1 MDSLRVRAAVSD
13 FCITS
18 HLRQGQNA
26 IVAHVSEGWYCG
38 RLGFGGGTRNIWGD
52 TLGLIAQIV
61 VTDKEGKERL
71 TVTDSKW
78 KFTSDATTQGEI
90 YDGET
95 YDARLEKDWS
105 LVAVCQKTN
114 YSN

>member
-1 MDSLRVRAAVSD
+1 
-13 FCITS
+13 
-18 HLRQGQNA
+18 
-26 IVAHVSEGWYCG
+26 
-38 RLGFGGGTRNIWGD
+38 
-52 TLGLIAQIV
+52 V